1 MATVFLARGAAPI
14 VRTELGGNA
23 LQSRS
28 VSGCHC
34 ETNDS
39 SVAILLSYG
48 TACVLLAGDAKA
60 REEHIANRC
69 YTRP

>member
-1 MATVFLARGAAPI
+1 LAMVLLASGAAPI

-28 VSGCHC
+28 ASGCHC

-39 SVAILLSYG
+39 SGDILLSYG
-48 TACVLLAGDAKA
+48 PACVLLASDA
-60 REEHIANRC
+60 
-69 YTRP
+69 

>member
-1 MATVFLARGAAPI
+1 MAMVLLASGAAPI

-28 VSGCHC
+28 ASGCHC

-39 SVAILLSYG
+39 SGAILLSYG
-48 TACVLLAGDAKA
+48 PACVLLASDA
-60 REEHIANRC
+60 
-69 YTRP
+69 